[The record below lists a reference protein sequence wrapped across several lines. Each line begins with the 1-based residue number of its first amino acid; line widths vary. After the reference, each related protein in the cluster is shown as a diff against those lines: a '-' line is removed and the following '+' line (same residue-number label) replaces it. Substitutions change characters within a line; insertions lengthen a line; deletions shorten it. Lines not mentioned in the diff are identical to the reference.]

1 MLRYNEFLMEEVLRD
16 HELSHERMEERM
28 YFVKY
33 CLKPELKSITD
44 PDVIKE
50 IHQKPIIEEIAE
62 EPSLEELS
70 TAIKKLLNGKVPGE
84 DSIPI
89 EVYKPGSRQLR
100 PRVAVITLIILLVT
114 LWLVYVKTPC
124 FKTELDPK
132 YLQMLPSED
141 VVSMSM
147 KEKLKAFEH
156 SENVTLVTAYFQTDL
171 WAFSLKPRIAKIFS
185 QADYPKF
192 HPNTVI
198 PDYSCVMHAKY
209 ELLKKSIQQNYFHTN
224 FFMWIDFGY
233 FRYEVN
239 KTENFGLSL
248 PKGFDFRSVAFSLEC
263 NFQKIPLKEIIWK
276 NLVWVAGGAN
286 LGRYD
291 VLTRF
296 CDDYISSVKR
306 ALNQNL
312 MSTDQQIIYAMSVY
326 RSWSSTTL
334 QLCHA
339 GWFCLGYLA
348 KDAWEQQHK

>member
-1 MLRYNEFLMEEVLRD
+1 MRILKCW
-16 HELSHERMEERM
+16 HS
-28 YFVKY
+28 KY
-33 CLKPELKSITD
+33 GLCL
-44 PDVIKE
+44 
-50 IHQKPIIEEIAE
+50 Q
-62 EPSLEELS
+62 
-70 TAIKKLLNGKVPGE
+70 
-84 DSIPI
+84 
-89 EVYKPGSRQLR
+89 R

-156 SENVTLVTAYFQTDL
+156 SENVTLVTAYFQLDTFRKGGNSHVNPKVYKKWCSVYSRILNPVVFFTDSPEILSMFKKLRSPSLNNLTKLILVNRTDL